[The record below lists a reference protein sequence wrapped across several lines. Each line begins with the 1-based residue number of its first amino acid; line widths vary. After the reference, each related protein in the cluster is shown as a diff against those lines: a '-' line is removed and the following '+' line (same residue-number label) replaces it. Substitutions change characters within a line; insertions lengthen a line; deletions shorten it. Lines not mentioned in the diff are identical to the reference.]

1 MKKTRGLF
9 AGEKLLQR
17 RRKFKYARKGSKEQA
32 YGIWKKFDP
41 LEGAPAARGIVLQ
54 KKPVERK
61 SPNSGLIKCVVVQ
74 LVKNGK
80 TVTAFVPGS
89 GAIKHV
95 DEHNEVVIERIG
107 APQRGAKGDIPGVK
121 FKVIKVN
128 GIALSELMKGKGG
141 KAAAG
146 PAAAAAA
153 PAGEKK

>member
-9 AGEKLLQR
+9 AGIKLSER
-17 RRKFKYARKGSKEQA
+17 RKKFKYARRGSREQA
-32 YGIWKKFDP
+32 FGIWKKFDP

-89 GAIKHV
+89 GGIKHV
-95 DEHNEVVIERIG
+95 DEHNEVIIERVG
-107 APQRGAKGDIPGVK
+107 APQRVAKGDIPGVK

-128 GIALSELMKGKGG
+128 GVALSELMKGKGP
-141 KAAAG
+141 KTQ
-146 PAAAAAA
+146 AAAA
-153 PAGEKK
+153 PAAGGKK

>member
-9 AGEKLLQR
+9 AGRKLLAKRMQ
-17 RRKFKYARKGSKEQA
+17 FKYARKGSREQA

-41 LEGAPAARGIVLQ
+41 LEGAPAGRGIVLQ

-74 LVKNGK
+74 LIKNGK

-89 GAIKHV
+89 NAIKYI
-95 DEHNEVVIERIG
+95 DEHNEVIIERIG

-121 FKVIKVN
+121 FKVIKVS
-128 GIALSELMKGKGG
+128 GTALSELMKGKKPGAG
-141 KAAAG
+141 KAEASK
-146 PAAAAAA
+146 PA
-153 PAGEKK
+153 PAKGGAK